1 MKLKY
6 TYVEFDFSDTDDE
19 ITIDTVAE
27 AYNEILGKVY
37 EFDIEDYLDEEGNL
51 DAEDSMLDDEI
62 VNNISDV
69 TGWCVIDS
77 DWEVLEDET
86 NLYKKSR

>member
-77 DWEVLEDET
+77 DWEVLEDKT